1 MNYFEKLA
9 LREAA
14 EAQAEERR
22 EARRQRT
29 EKILVRLIGEAIF
42 QPKDK
47 RAAAPQVDAENGAR
61 LVSLSEDLHDLL
73 HAVGR
78 VVQLL
83 AVAEEEA
90 EARP

>member
-29 EKILVRLIGEAIF
+29 EKILVRLIVEAIF
-42 QPKDK
+42 QPK
-47 RAAAPQVDAENGAR
+47 AAAPQVDAENGAR

>member
-29 EKILVRLIGEAIF
+29 EKILVRSLVEAIF
-42 QPKDK
+42 QPK
-47 RAAAPQVDAENGAR
+47 AAAPQVDAENGAR
-61 LVSLSEDLHDLL
+61 L
-73 HAVGR
+73 
-78 VVQLL
+78 L

>member
-14 EAQAEERR
+14 EAHAEERR

-29 EKILVRLIGEAIF
+29 EKILVRLLVEAIF

-47 RAAAPQVDAENGAR
+47 RAAPQVNAENGR
-61 LVSLSEDLHDLL
+61 
-73 HAVGR
+73 
-78 VVQLL
+78 
-83 AVAEEEA
+83 EA
-90 EARP
+90 QP

>member
-47 RAAAPQVDAENGAR
+47 RAAPQVDAENGAR